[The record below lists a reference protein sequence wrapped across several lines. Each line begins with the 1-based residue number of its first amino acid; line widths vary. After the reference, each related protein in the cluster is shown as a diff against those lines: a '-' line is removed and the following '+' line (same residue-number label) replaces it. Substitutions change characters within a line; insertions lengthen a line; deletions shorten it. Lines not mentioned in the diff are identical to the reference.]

1 MNPNMAFYA
10 VNTKIAAKKGRIL
23 KKEDWNKY
31 IESTSVEKLT
41 EIFKSN
47 VEINKA
53 FRESGISSVNRDS
66 VEIALNKL
74 KTVEIEELLHYFSG
88 EYKEFIRTMLM
99 EEEISDLSLVI
110 RKLSREESLNEV
122 SERFVHSKLFTTVD
136 FDDLLTSKDVDQLI
150 DKLKKTPYYN
160 VLRNLTGEHALKREF
175 HMEMK
180 LHVVL
185 YNKIYEAAKKLDKV
199 DFNAVKE
206 IVGLKIDL
214 LNLQWIYRAIKY
226 YNILPEEI
234 FNYSLEGGKNIDL
247 KKIRKLCYSKSI
259 KEFKRLARGFLDY
272 DIFQDLNAEKTG
284 DTEIDINTAALSYMF
299 NYLKDK
305 RYYNI
310 GAAISFIYLLDV
322 VINDLTSITEGIKY
336 HVPKEKLEEYL
347 AYRV

>member
-214 LNLQWIYRAIKY
+214 LNPL
-226 YNILPEEI
+226 
-234 FNYSLEGGKNIDL
+234 
-247 KKIRKLCYSKSI
+247 
-259 KEFKRLARGFLDY
+259 
-272 DIFQDLNAEKTG
+272 
-284 DTEIDINTAALSYMF
+284 
-299 NYLKDK
+299 
-305 RYYNI
+305 
-310 GAAISFIYLLDV
+310 
-322 VINDLTSITEGIKY
+322 
-336 HVPKEKLEEYL
+336 
-347 AYRV
+347 